1 MKKVI
6 LILCVIAFWSCETKN
21 DATITK
27 EVKVKTAAVTS
38 ANPIASQVGLEI
50 LKKGGNAV
58 DAAIAV
64 HFALAVVYPQA
75 GNIGGGGFMIYRQA
89 SDATFYALDYR
100 EMAPSGA
107 TAEMYLDSLGNVIP
121 KKSTH
126 GFLAAGIPGS
136 VDGMWQAYQ
145 RFSKLKNW
153 EMLLEPAIRLAKEG
167 FVLTDTQ
174 IEELSAKQD
183 DIRTYSPS
191 ENPFTQ
197 ELVSGELFVQE
208 DLSKTLQEISDKN
221 RYGFYTGWVAEA
233 IIKGMEENGGVV
245 NRLDLLRYKSKW
257 RIPAIAYYRGF
268 RVVTMPMP
276 SSGGILLPQMMEMVS
291 KFKLKDMGLHSADA
305 IHVMA
310 EVERRAYSDRAMHMG
325 DTDFVKVPLY
335 NLMHQQ
341 YISERASSI
350 DMNKATPSNT
360 IRGGIFMD
368 SPQTTHFSVIDDEGN
383 AVSIT
388 TTLNAAYGSKAV
400 VPGAGFFLNNEM
412 DDFSVKPGVP
422 NLYGLVGGEAN
433 KIAPYKRMLSSMTPT
448 IVDRDKEPFLIVG
461 SPGGS
466 TIPTT
471 VFQVISNMVDH
482 GLDLKSAVD
491 APRFHHQWLPDIIYM
506 EENGFDQ
513 QTISELQAKGHEI
526 KYREKIGQVNAIHI
540 GVDGTITAVGDKRK
554 DNSAAGY

>member
-1 MKKVI
+1 
-6 LILCVIAFWSCETKN
+6 
-21 DATITK
+21 
-27 EVKVKTAAVTS
+27 
-38 ANPIASQVGLEI
+38 
-50 LKKGGNAV
+50 
-58 DAAIAV
+58 
-64 HFALAVVYPQA
+64 
-75 GNIGGGGFMIYRQA
+75 
-89 SDATFYALDYR
+89 
-100 EMAPSGA
+100 
-107 TAEMYLDSLGNVIP
+107 
-121 KKSTH
+121 
-126 GFLAAGIPGS
+126 
-136 VDGMWQAYQ
+136 
-145 RFSKLKNW
+145 
-153 EMLLEPAIRLAKEG
+153 
-167 FVLTDTQ
+167 
-174 IEELSAKQD
+174 
-183 DIRTYSPS
+183 
-191 ENPFTQ
+191 
-197 ELVSGELFVQE
+197 
-208 DLSKTLQEISDKN
+208 
-221 RYGFYTGWVAEA
+221 
-233 IIKGMEENGGVV
+233 
-245 NRLDLLRYKSKW
+245 
-257 RIPAIAYYRGF
+257 
-268 RVVTMPMP
+268 
-276 SSGGILLPQMMEMVS
+276 
-291 KFKLKDMGLHSADA
+291 
-305 IHVMA
+305 
-310 EVERRAYSDRAMHMG
+310 
-325 DTDFVKVPLY
+325 
-335 NLMHQQ
+335 
-341 YISERASSI
+341 
-350 DMNKATPSNT
+350 
-360 IRGGIFMD
+360 MD